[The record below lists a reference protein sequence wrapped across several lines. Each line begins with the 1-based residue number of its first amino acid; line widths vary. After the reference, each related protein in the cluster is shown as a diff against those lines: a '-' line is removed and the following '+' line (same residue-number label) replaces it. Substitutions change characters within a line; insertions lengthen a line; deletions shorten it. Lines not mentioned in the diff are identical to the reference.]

1 LTPPKETSVEVIK
14 GSVTENGN
22 GAKPPAGGG
31 KPAAGEK
38 PRGAA
43 KPEKN
48 VRGRKDAEQEAVP
61 DAVVLKEG
69 LPAVIKSILAAD
81 EAKKQANDKVKA
93 LAKKSGFLASVVK
106 KVAKAKAGEGFEE
119 AHRVA
124 EQLELAF
131 SEVAKPAH

>member
-1 LTPPKETSVEVIK
+1 VEVIP
-14 GSVTENGN
+14 GSVVDNGN

-31 KPAAGEK
+31 KPAKGEK
-38 PRGAA
+38 ARGAA
-43 KPEKN
+43 KAEKN
-48 VRGRKDAEQEAVP
+48 VRGRKGADQQEQVP
-61 DAVVLKEG
+61 DPAALKEG
-69 LPAVIKSILAAD
+69 LPGVIKSLLAAE

-93 LAKKSGFLASVVK
+93 LAKKSGFLANVVRS
-106 KVAKAKAGEGFEE
+106 VAKAKAGEGFEE